1 MCILTKSLLSYI
13 LLQNCFLYN
22 YLCMIKLLLIA
33 GAITMMVSCGISQ
46 RLLGIVVDG
55 KTRKP
60 IVGVGVKKPDSRF
73 HDYTDEKGCFH
84 YHNYGSGLPI
94 TLHFE
99 KEGYKTDSVTF
110 RGRQVRII
118 KLDSL
123 NAKPSAEIQMEERRL
138 LAWIMFGDSTF
149 NIDAVNLISKQHFN
163 KLIDSCINTLQVKQF
178 YEISVDEHV
187 KIMRCF
193 NTSDRRLIKSPG
205 MMLLRRTIYN
215 KHYMDDL
222 VGSAYYVRELD
233 ILSNGVYF
241 AKLKMQL
248 YGGKRKWGYAYYKV
262 AKKS

>member
-1 MCILTKSLLSYI
+1 
-13 LLQNCFLYN
+13 
-22 YLCMIKLLLIA
+22 MIKLLLIA

-60 IVGVGVKKPDSRF
+60 IPGAQVWKEEGGRYNESTGDNGF
-73 HDYTDEKGCFH
+73 FY
-84 YHNYGSGLPI
+84 YHHYGSGAPV

-99 KEGYKTDSVTF
+99 KDGYKTDSVTF
-110 RGRQVRII
+110 KGRHVRII

-123 NAKPSAEIQMEERRL
+123 NAKPSAEIQMSDRKI

-149 NIDAVNLISKQHFN
+149 NIDAVNLISKQNFN
-163 KLIDSCINTLQVKQF
+163 KLIDSCINILQTKQF
-178 YEISVDEHV
+178 YEILFEEHV

-193 NTSDRRLIKSPG
+193 NTSDRRLIKSPR
-205 MMLLRRTIYN
+205 MMLLRSIIYN

-222 VGSAYYVRELD
+222 AGSAYYVRELD
-233 ILSNGVYF
+233 ILSDGVYF

-248 YGGKRKWGYAYYKV
+248 YGSKRKWRYAYYRV
-262 AKKS
+262 SKKA